1 MLKKLFFITF
11 SMMVNAQLWAID
23 APTLSSPSPDYQNAY
38 TRIVLKGENGKNDGY
53 HLQVDTTTRFNSPLL
68 HEETW
73 SKSTTSFSSTVTDL
87 HFNCH
92 YYWRVRSVSPTEEGV
107 FSDWSEVRDFYT
119 NHPVEIE
126 SPNDP
131 EHSANYYPQ
140 VDLKWK
146 NHLGSGTYVFE
157 IDTVPSFT
165 SPGKIREQWSESAPT
180 KEGTTSHTVSN
191 LYLGKTIYWHVR
203 LMNKNDSSQWSET
216 ASFHTVSKA
225 VGKFPDGLTS
235 AYTTQNF
242 EWKYQ
247 RGLTNVII
255 ELDTTPAFN
264 SPAKRTEL
272 SWGSNQDNCYTP
284 INHLLF
290 GATYYWRIKS
300 YHQKDTTQWSDV
312 LTFTTYDF
320 CTLSSPSDSAV
331 NRYTSGKISWRYSKG
346 ISTYQVQLDTVPTF
360 NSPVLISKL
369 ESAGN
374 DDNAYYSYSQLY
386 FGKWY
391 YWRVRECHKNDTS
404 KWSKTRCFKTYRHCN
419 LNTTP
424 TDSATNVSTSPELY
438 FTYATGVSNYQQ
450 QIDTTPS
457 FDSPLCETKMST
469 GASGSN
475 YNYHSFIDLLF
486 GTRYYRRVRE
496 CLPHDTTDW
505 SPIRSFTTIEKGAY
519 STSYSI
525 AKGETNVSIT
535 PELYYAY
542 RNYIDSVEVQLDTT
556 IRFDSPLFESH
567 RMKEASAQKYA
578 YVTPNNNLLY
588 GTTYYWRIRDIHS
601 KDISDWTTPRYFTTT
616 YRLPKPNLIG
626 PVNQSTIY
634 NGDLAVFNWDK
645 CEDATQY
652 VFQLSDDGQFNTC
665 LHQELVTDTVT
676 SMVLPDNSILYWRV
690 QAVNSQGRSP
700 WSDVRG
706 INTISSMPTETIET
720 SENRRQTKKQIR
732 NGRMYIVQQNRKYDI
747 LGIKIHN

>member
-38 TRIVLKGENGKNDGY
+38 TRIILKGENGKNDGY

-131 EHSANYYPQ
+131 EHAFNYYPQ

-165 SPGKIREQWSESAPT
+165 SPGKIREKQSGSAPT
-180 KEGTTSHTVSN
+180 KEGTTSHTISN
-191 LYLGKTIYWHVR
+191 LYLGKKIYWHIR
-203 LMNKNDSSQWSET
+203 LLNKNDSSQWSET
-216 ASFHTVSKA
+216 ACFYTISKA
-225 VGKFPDGLTS
+225 VGKSPDGLTS

-264 SPAKRTEL
+264 SPAKRTEQ
-272 SWGSNQDNCYTP
+272 SWGSNQDDCYTP

-320 CTLSSPSDSAV
+320 CALSSPSDSTTDV
-331 NRYTSGKISWRYSKG
+331 KTSPQLCFKYHKG
-346 ISTYQVQLDTVPTF
+346 ISSYQIQLDTTPLF
-360 NSPVLISKL
+360 NSPILNDHI
-369 ESAGN
+369 ESASTS
-374 DDNAYYSYSQLY
+374 DAAYANYTDLL
-386 FGKWY
+386 FGTTY
-391 YWRVRECHKNDTS
+391 YWRARDCHKNDTS
-404 KWSKTRCFKTYRHCN
+404 
-419 LNTTP
+419 
-424 TDSATNVSTSPELY
+424 
-438 FTYATGVSNYQQ
+438 Q
-450 QIDTTPS
+450 
-457 FDSPLCETKMST
+457 
-469 GASGSN
+469 
-475 YNYHSFIDLLF
+475 
-486 GTRYYRRVRE
+486 
-496 CLPHDTTDW
+496 W
-505 SPIRSFTTIEKGAY
+505 SPTWTFTTIEKGAY

-556 IRFDSPLFESH
+556 ILFDSPLFESH
-567 RMKEASAQKYA
+567 RVKEASAQKYA

-588 GTTYYWRIRDIHS
+588 GTTYYWRIRDIHA

-690 QAVNSQGRSP
+690 QAMNSQGRSP

-720 SENRRQTKKQIR
+720 SENRKQTKKQIR